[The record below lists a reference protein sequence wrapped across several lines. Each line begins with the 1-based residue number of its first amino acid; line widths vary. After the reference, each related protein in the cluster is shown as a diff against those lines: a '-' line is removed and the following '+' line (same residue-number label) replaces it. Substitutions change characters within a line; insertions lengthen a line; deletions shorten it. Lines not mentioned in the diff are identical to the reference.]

1 VPFLYSLTLFCS
13 AFLLFQ
19 IQPMVGK
26 MLLPKLGGTPA
37 VWNTCMV
44 FFQAILLAGY
54 AYAHATTRLLGPR
67 RQTVLHALVLIVPA
81 ATLPIVFRED
91 AFRSDAVV
99 EQPVLLL
106 LAQLTLAVG
115 LPFFVISTTAPLLQ
129 RWFAET
135 GHPSAKDPYF
145 LYAASNSGSMLALL
159 AYPALVEPLLP
170 LDRQSL
176 IWALGYGLCSLLIFL
191 CAATLWNRRAPVVTV
206 TPEPP
211 PQAASEPLTWPRR
224 LWWVA
229 LAFVPSSMLLGTTT
243 YISTD
248 IAPIPLL
255 WIIPLALYL
264 LTFILVFA
272 KRPPLPHRLMN
283 RMLPI
288 AVLMLALVLLTG
300 ATELRGLPVWV
311 LLAIHLLAFFLTA
324 MVAHGELARDRPAA
338 RYLTEFYLWMSVGG
352 VLGGM
357 FNALVAP
364 LIFRS
369 TGLTEYPLALVLAC
383 LVRPVLDAR
392 AAGRKAAGFDSVLSE
407 ASDTSAGSESQDV
420 VGASDNP
427 RPHGRRLA
435 DFVLPL
441 AVGALSLALL
451 YLADYLHL
459 GQGPLRTGL
468 GFGLP
473 CILVYTFVDRPLRF
487 GLGVAGLLLAGALSP
502 GDRPLYRERNFFGVV
517 KVSDVDGGKF
527 RALFHG
533 NTIHG
538 QMNLN
543 ETDPDGRRVPLTYY
557 HPTGPIGVVC
567 RRWFT
572 DRPDHQV
579 VGAVGLGTGSLAYY
593 ARPGDRWLFFE
604 IDPAIQRVAE
614 DPNYFTF
621 MGECR
626 AGKPEVI
633 LGDAYL
639 RLQDVPEQSFDMLVL
654 DAFSSDAIPVH
665 LLTREAMQVYKAR
678 LKPGGMMA
686 FHISNRYLNLR
697 PILARLA
704 EDAGLVARGW
714 YDLADDKDL
723 GKLGSE
729 WVIMAR
735 SNDDFGPVLHPYGRD
750 KRADP
755 RWERI
760 QPKPDTPLWTN
771 NFSNLLSAFGREN

>member
-1 VPFLYSLTLFCS
+1 VPLLYSLTLFCS

-44 FFQAILLAGY
+44 FFQTVLLAGY
-54 AYAHATTRLLGPR
+54 GYAHATTRWLGPR
-67 RQTVLHALVLIVPA
+67 KQTILHVLVQILPILVLPLA
-81 ATLPIVFRED
+81 FGEAVFHSD
-91 AFRSDAVV
+91 DAVDN
-99 EQPVLLL
+99 PVILL
-106 LAQLTLAVG
+106 LAQLTMVVG
-115 LPFFVISTTAPLLQ
+115 LPFFVVSTTAPLLQ

-135 GHPSAKDPYF
+135 GHPSAKDPYY

-170 LDRQSL
+170 LDRQSDA
-176 IWALGYGLCSLLIFL
+176 WTYGYGLYCLLVWI
-191 CAATLWNRRAPVVTV
+191 CAATLWRRRTPVAQVSEPAP
-206 TPEPP
+206 EG
-211 PQAASEPLTWPRR
+211 AAEPLTWPRR
-224 LWWVA
+224 LWWIA

-255 WIIPLALYL
+255 WIIPLTLYL

-272 KRPPLPHRLMN
+272 KRPMLPHALMN
-283 RMLPI
+283 RLLPI
-288 AVLMLALVLLTG
+288 SVIMLALVLLTG
-300 ATELRGLPVWV
+300 ATEMRGLPVWV

-338 RYLTEFYLWMSVGG
+338 RNLTEFFLWMSVGG

-357 FNALVAP
+357 FNALIAP
-364 LIFRS
+364 LIFQR

-383 LVRPVLDAR
+383 LVRPNLIGRTPPVRAGVL
-392 AAGRKAAGFDSVLSE
+392 AGTLPETPPPLRAGF
-407 ASDTSAGSESQDV
+407 
-420 VGASDNP
+420 
-427 RPHGRRLA
+427 A
-435 DFVLPL
+435 DLLLPL
-441 AVGALSLALL
+441 AVGILSLALL
-451 YLADYLHL
+451 YLSEYLHL

-473 CILVYTFVDRPLRF
+473 AILVYTFVDRPQRF
-487 GLGVAGLLLAGALSP
+487 ALGVAALLLAGAFSP
-502 GDRPLYRERNFFGVV
+502 GARPIHRERNFFGTV
-517 KVSDVDGGKF
+517 KVADIDGGKF

-538 QMNLN
+538 QMSLDR
-543 ETDPDGRRVPLTYY
+543 TDDDGRHIPLTYY
-557 HPTGPIGVVC
+557 HPSGPIGVVC
-567 RRWFT
+567 RQWFKG
-572 DRPDHQV
+572 RPDGQR

-593 ARPGDRWLFFE
+593 ARPGDRWRFYE
-604 IDPAIQRVAE
+604 IDPAILRVAE
-614 DPNYFTF
+614 DPHYFSF

-626 AGKPEVI
+626 AGIPPVI

-639 RLQDVPEQSFDMLVL
+639 RLKDEPDASLDMLIL

-665 LLTREAMQVYKAR
+665 LLTREAMAVYKAR
-678 LKPGGMMA
+678 LKPGGIMA

-704 EDAGLVARGW
+704 DDAELIAYGW
-714 YDLADDKDL
+714 HDL
-723 GKLGSE
+723 GEDKEAGKFASE

-735 SNDDFGPVLHPYGRD
+735 DDADFGPVRWPMGRD
-750 KRADP
+750 KHVDF

-760 QPKPDTPLWTN
+760 RPKPDTPLWTN
-771 NFSNLLSAFGREN
+771 NFSNLLSAFGREEEP